1 MVAFKIWITITTK
14 WIQKW
19 YDLLH
24 LILIIN
30 VLAPYTTKLLKSVL
44 LLIDK
49 VVVLDNELT
58 LDDKTFKLLLV
69 LLMFK

>member
-1 MVAFKIWITITTK
+1 MNPKMVRPTTFN
-14 WIQKW
+14 I
-19 YDLLH
+19 DN
-24 LILIIN
+24 N
-30 VLAPYTTKLLKSVL
+30 VLAPDTTKLLKFVL